1 MKTFLSITLN
11 PARLLTRPR
20 ISPRS
25 NSYRQ
30 LMQLPCRTAS
40 CCAPNEIV
48 SIGIYCAAPFRGV
61 EKETLTAKDTNFT
74 KIYEDKKIP
83 YFLDFIFHG
92 LLILFI
98 SLSVFGHTDL
108 SIYMFQGM
116 WIPHYISSA

>member
-30 LMQLPCRTAS
+30 LMQLPCRAVS
-40 CCAPNEIV
+40 RHPPNETV

-61 EKETLTAKDTNFT
+61 VKTCSPAPDP
-74 KIYEDKKIP
+74 YHSP
-83 YFLDFIFHG
+83 YFFFRY
-92 LLILFI
+92 
-98 SLSVFGHTDL
+98 SLSAGESLPEYTR
-108 SIYMFQGM
+108 
-116 WIPHYISSA
+116 

>member
-30 LMQLPCRTAS
+30 LMQLPCRAVS
-40 CCAPNEIV
+40 RHPPNETV

-74 KIYEDKKIP
+74 KSMKTKK
-83 YFLDFIFHG
+83 YLN
-92 LLILFI
+92 
-98 SLSVFGHTDL
+98 TNDL
-108 SIYMFQGM
+108 YKPDSTLHCKEYL
-116 WIPHYISSA
+116 